1 MTTAACALSVLSK
14 QPRARLQSVQRAS
27 DGRPVESMVRG
38 AFPGRFLPEIPA
50 VSATQ
55 AVNYTSATDPR
66 SSSLKDPE
74 RMPKAL
80 TISGMVVA
88 VSLLLTFGLDLA
100 VGVPFGKASQAMD
113 IAFLICAALLGYV
126 SWNTYREQA

>member
-1 MTTAACALSVLSK
+1 
-14 QPRARLQSVQRAS
+14 
-27 DGRPVESMVRG
+27 
-38 AFPGRFLPEIPA
+38 
-50 VSATQ
+50 
-55 AVNYTSATDPR
+55 
-66 SSSLKDPE
+66 
-74 RMPKAL
+74 MPKAL

-113 IAFLICAALLGYV
+113 IAFLICAALLGYT